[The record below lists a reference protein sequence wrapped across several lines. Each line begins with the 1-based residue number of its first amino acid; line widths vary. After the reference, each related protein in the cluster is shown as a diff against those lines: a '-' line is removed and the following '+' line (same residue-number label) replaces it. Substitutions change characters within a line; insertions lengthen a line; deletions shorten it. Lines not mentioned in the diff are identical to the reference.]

1 MSERAQNLQLKEI
14 PLNQSNVP
22 TYDVDHVLGD
32 LNTAHLV
39 LDGQVYTLRKTRQN
53 KLILTK

>member
-1 MSERAQNLQLKEI
+1 MSEHAQNLQLKEI
-14 PLNQSNVP
+14 PLDQSNVP
-22 TYDVDHVLGD
+22 TYDVDQVLGD